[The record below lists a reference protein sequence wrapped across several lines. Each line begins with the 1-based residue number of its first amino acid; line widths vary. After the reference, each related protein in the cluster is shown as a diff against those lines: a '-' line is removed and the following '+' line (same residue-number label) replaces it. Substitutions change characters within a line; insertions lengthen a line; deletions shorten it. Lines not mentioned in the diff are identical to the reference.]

1 MQMRIILN
9 KVMRKLHKHL
19 FRYTLV
25 YLIAYRIVYTISVY
39 IISIEYFVVHRVLD
53 DINIL
58 ET

>member
-1 MQMRIILN
+1 
-9 KVMRKLHKHL
+9 MRKLHKHL

-25 YLIAYRIVYTISVY
+25 YLIVHRIVYTISVY
-39 IISIEYFVVHRVLD
+39 IISIEYFVIHRVLD